1 MRLLLLFLLGGFL
14 AGGIV
19 GHERW
24 SRPLTILGVS
34 LLTGIM
40 FYSTRFL

>member
-1 MRLLLLFLLGGFL
+1 MRLLLLFLVGAFL

-24 SRPLTILGVS
+24 SRPLTIFGVS
-34 LLTGIM
+34 VLAGAM
-40 FYSTRFL
+40 FYSVRFL